1 MENLRV
7 LYYINQFY
15 AGIGGEDKANI
26 GLSVFEGA
34 KGPAIGLNKF
44 WNGEMEVVK
53 TICCG
58 DNYFNNDEKYEGVI
72 KEIDKIIADVK
83 PHVFIAGPAFNAGR
97 YGVACAKICDYVK
110 RKFDIPSVT
119 AMYYEN
125 PAVKMYVKNNFI
137 IETPQTAAGMSKVIA
152 PLGKLALKLAKREK
166 IGIANEEG
174 YLPTGHRYN
183 EYDEKS
189 SAERVV
195 DMLMKKLRGEKYYT
209 EVPLR
214 GFEQI
219 GPSPALKDTKD
230 AVVALVT
237 TGGLVPKGNPDKLR
251 QAFSTSYG
259 KYDVSNVKLLSKG
272 EYESI
277 HGGYDTTIVNE
288 DPNRLVPLD
297 QLYVLEEEG
306 LIKGVYKEFFTTCGV
321 GTNVENS
328 KVIGKKI
335 AENLKAN
342 RVTAAILTST

>member
-1 MENLRV
+1 MEKLRA

-15 AGIGGEDKANI
+15 AGIGGEEKADI
-26 GLSVFEGA
+26 GLSVFEGP
-34 KGPAIGLNKF
+34 KGPAMGLNRF
-44 WNGEMEVVK
+44 WENEMEVVK

-58 DNYFNNDEKYEGVI
+58 DNYFNNDEKYAEVI
-72 KEIDKIIADVK
+72 KDIDKIIEEVR

-110 RKFDIPSVT
+110 KKYHIPSVT

-125 PAVKMYVKNNFI
+125 PAVNMYVKDNYI
-137 IETPQTAAGMSKVIA
+137 IETPETAAGMSKVIS
-152 PLGKLALKLAKREK
+152 PLGKFALKLAKGEK
-166 IGIANEEG
+166 IGLARAEG

-189 SAERVV
+189 AAERVI
-195 DMLMKKLRGEKYYT
+195 DMLMKKLKGEKYYS

-219 GPSPALKDTKD
+219 NPAAALESTKD

-259 KYDVSNVKLLSKG
+259 KYDITGIGSLSRND
-272 EYESI
+272 YESI
-277 HGGYDTTIVNE
+277 HGGYDTTIVNG

-297 QLYVLEEEG
+297 QLRELEKEG
-306 LIKGVYKEFFTTCGV
+306 LIKAVYKEFFTTCGV

-328 KVIGKKI
+328 KVIGRSI
-335 AENLKAN
+335 ADNLKAN
-342 RVTAAILTST
+342 GVTAAILTST